1 MMTAFWTALFFFFPL
16 SFSLMDLSK
25 ATGRKIT
32 KCRISGV
39 LFLEPIPSLNYS
51 SADAACKTLGLV
63 IASQDDVQKALNHG
77 LETCKFGWIEEKV
90 LLLPRIHAHPS
101 CGKNGT
107 GIVKWRNSLSA
118 TFNVF
123 CFNASDTKTNS
134 CDPTIY
140 STAVPTSLTSK
151 MLQST
156 RTSSLTSLVSM
167 IMTTSTTLTS
177 GRVMSV
183 TSLVS
188 TVRSSSSSTSTFS
201 SSYQRKAL
209 LPAHEE
215 EPKRRGLTLAL
226 FLVFGLLLLFGIILV
241 YCFGRRCKKT
251 DRKPEDQKNEAIET
265 KVLNCNL
272 AENGEVQNGKQEERP
287 QENTE
292 STE

>member
-1 MMTAFWTALFFFFPL
+1 MMTAFWTALFIFFPL

-25 ATGRKIT
+25 ATGPKIS

-39 LFLEPIPSLNYS
+39 LFLEPIPAVNYS

-63 IASQDDVQKALNHG
+63 IASQDDVLKALNHG
-77 LETCKFGWIEEKV
+77 LETCKFGWSEEKV

-107 GIVKWRNSLSA
+107 GIVKWRNFLNT

-123 CFNASDTKTNS
+123 CFNISDTKTNS
-134 CDPTIY
+134 CDTTIH
-140 STAVPTSLTSK
+140 STPAPTSLTSK
-151 MLQST
+151 
-156 RTSSLTSLVSM
+156 M
-167 IMTTSTTLTS
+167 IMTTSTTLTVGS
-177 GRVMSV
+177 VMST

-215 EPKRRGLTLAL
+215 EPKHRGLTLAL
-226 FLVFGLLLLFGIILV
+226 FLVLGILLLFGIILA
-241 YCFGRRCKKT
+241 YCFRRRCKKIVT
-251 DRKPEDQKNEAIET
+251 KPEDQKNEAIET

-272 AENGEVQNGKQEERP
+272 AENGEGQNGKQEERP